1 MRFGLDLPNMGAC
14 GDARVLAELAREAE
28 EVGWEGIFIWD
39 SVYAEMRDP
48 RNLPTCDPWIA
59 LAAIATRTA
68 RVRIGTM
75 VTPPARRR
83 PWKLAR
89 ETVTLD
95 HLSNGRLILPV
106 GLGALEDGAF
116 TKVGEAT
123 DRKIRAQRLDEA
135 LAILN
140 GLWSGRPFS
149 FHGAHFQMDEM
160 TFVPTPAQS
169 PRIPVWVVG
178 AWNRPKS
185 MRRTL
190 RWDGVLPFKMTAD
203 GTSLADGGNNLAG
216 GMTPTDVREMKA
228 FIDAQRA
235 QTTPFD
241 IVLEG
246 ETPGDDRAR
255 AAAIVRPYAEAGAT
269 WWLEPVWK
277 LFYAAP
283 GDLGILRARIQQGP
297 PW

>member
-1 MRFGLDLPNMGAC
+1 
-14 GDARVLAELAREAE
+14 
-28 EVGWEGIFIWD
+28 
-39 SVYAEMRDP
+39 
-48 RNLPTCDPWIA
+48 
-59 LAAIATRTA
+59 
-68 RVRIGTM
+68 
-75 VTPPARRR
+75 
-83 PWKLAR
+83 
-89 ETVTLD
+89 
-95 HLSNGRLILPV
+95 
-106 GLGALEDGAF
+106 
-116 TKVGEAT
+116 
-123 DRKIRAQRLDEA
+123 
-135 LAILN
+135 
-140 GLWSGRPFS
+140 
-149 FHGAHFQMDEM
+149 
-160 TFVPTPAQS
+160 
-169 PRIPVWVVG
+169 
-178 AWNRPKS
+178 

-203 GTSLADGGNNLAG
+203 GTSLADDGNNLAG